1 MHNTR
6 AAISLNRNKLNRPNL
21 RYGGDETRSM
31 RLIFEAITNKR
42 YLHAK
47 QTNTNEATFTI
58 ALRADDHFNVGAI
71 MMRRILISD
80 IKDINKH
87 V

>member
-1 MHNTR
+1 MQSDIKPENMLILYVTHMHNTR

-21 RYGGDETRSM
+21 RYGGDEIRSM

-58 ALRADDHFNVGAI
+58 AF
-71 MMRRILISD
+71 
-80 IKDINKH
+80 
-87 V
+87 